1 VTVMVIGLFAV
12 PLATQVAY
20 WPCALH
26 EPIVPALATVA
37 VATSPPTAKNPV
49 IATPAAIRRNL
60 FKPLIL
66 SAYAGVPHKYGR
78 TNAGTGLHPCCLAF
92 HRCVRLTR
100 AVGLG
105 RRSITHAGRG
115 RTRIRA
121 GQLLRKIVRARGRRI
136 FRAVWPAAAG

>member
-49 IATPAAIRRNL
+49 IVTPATIRRNL

-66 SAYAGVPHKYGR
+66 SMPRSPTSTDAPTRVPDY
-78 TNAGTGLHPCCLAF
+78 
-92 HRCVRLTR
+92 
-100 AVGLG
+100 
-105 RRSITHAGRG
+105 
-115 RTRIRA
+115 IRVV
-121 GQLLRKIVRARGRRI
+121 LRFTVVSG
-136 FRAVWPAAAG
+136 